1 MTANDLLKDVF
12 ANIVGNAIKH
22 SAPGRPLTIGIRLA
36 DVKEGGI
43 SYYLVMIEDDG
54 PGIPDER
61 KATLF
66 ARTSTDRKA
75 IARAGLGL
83 GLVRTLTEDFGGR
96 VWAEDRVP
104 GDYRQGVRFVVMLP
118 AAGERRQRL

>member
-1 MTANDLLKDVF
+1 VTANDLLKDVF

-83 GLVRTLTEDFGGR
+83 GLSGRSPRTSEESLGR
-96 VWAEDRVP
+96 GPRAGTTGR
-104 GDYRQGVRFVVMLP
+104 GRFVVMLP
-118 AAGERRQRL
+118 AAGAEQRL